1 MQLTLL
7 TLFAQRAPAAGPVSR
22 RGPVVPSRESVAMSQ
37 LDRIAAQNLRSP
49 AQGLGAS
56 GMLLALLG
64 GLVVLGSASM
74 WNRGAGNDPR
84 TAGLTA
90 DGTPVLAVTPAS
102 PSPLPAAI
110 ERPVIAAQVAPGSI
124 AAPAATPSAFALPAA
139 QPARVDTA
147 AAAAGPSADDT
158 ARRDRARQLAEA
170 RRKSAQLAQ
179 ERAAVQESQ
188 RLQLAQQREAE
199 RAQQQQ
205 QQLAEQARQRAV
217 AEQARSQT
225 VQLALNTRR
234 SVVDACSASGG
245 AISRHFCSARE
256 CSKPEHQGDPV
267 CVTLREDDLA
277 RQRASIE
284 R

>member
-1 MQLTLL
+1 MQLTLIAP
-7 TLFAQRAPAAGPVSR
+7 FAKPAPVAGPVSQ
-22 RGPVVPSRESVAMSQ
+22 RGAVVPSRESVAMAQ

-49 AQGLGAS
+49 AHGLGAS

-74 WNRGAGNDPR
+74 WNRAAGDDPR

-90 DGTPVLAVTPAS
+90 DSTAVTAVTPAS
-102 PSPLPAAI
+102 PPPSPSPAAI
-110 ERPVIAAQVAPGSI
+110 VLPVIAAQVGPGSVV
-124 AAPAATPSAFALPAA
+124 APSALPAA
-139 QPARVDTA
+139 QPATADTVA
-147 AAAAGPSADDT
+147 AAEPSAAEP
-158 ARRDRARQLAEA
+158 ARKARARQLAEA

-179 ERAAVQESQ
+179 ERAAAQESQ
-188 RLQLAQQREAE
+188 HLQLAQQREAE

-205 QQLAEQARQRAV
+205 LAEQARQRAA
-217 AEQARSQT
+217 AEQARLQT
-225 VQLALNTRR
+225 VQLALNTQR
-234 SVVDACSASGG
+234 SVGDACSASRG

-267 CVTLREDDLA
+267 CVSLREDDLA
-277 RQRASIE
+277 RQRASNE